1 MYDYITIT
9 DSEEKTEITVAYSEP
24 KGGIRRKNVLYEK
37 KYGKYTVTKVTTSG
51 TERTDIISE
60 AEFFWEYGAAFGAI
74 APSPHD

>member
-9 DSEEKTEITVAYSEP
+9 DSAEKTEITIAYSEP

-74 APSPHD
+74 APSTHD